1 MRGRTPRLPWL
12 ALTLMAAAVFAAITT
27 EVLPVGLLPVIS
39 RDLGTSESNVGLLVS
54 AYAVVVA
61 LGSIPLAALL
71 ARWPRRGVLC
81 VLLTIYA
88 LSNAVMAVADDYWVA
103 LAARLLGG
111 LAHAG
116 FFGAVF
122 GAAVSLAPAGR
133 AGAAIAFV
141 GVGNALALALGVPL
155 GTALGTALG
164 WRWVFAGAALLLA
177 VLAVLTVLTLL
188 IVPPSPLAP
197 AHAEQT
203 PVLTAVRSRPIL
215 LVAAMTAVLTFGHF
229 TTYTYI
235 NPLLRNAG
243 VNADSVS
250 LVLLGYGLAGVIGL
264 ALSSR
269 VVDRRP
275 RTGLG
280 CAIILNSTS
289 LVDLA
294 ILPSVAL
301 TVIWTVL
308 WGLSFGALPTLVQAV
323 ALRAAPAAPDAAPA
337 VVNSMFNVGIAG
349 GALLGAREVAVAAPP
364 VLAWTGAVLVAGSL
378 ILLRAAGRPT
388 RPADSTGP
396 ERTSAAA
403 S

>member
-1 MRGRTPRLPWL
+1 MRGRTSRLPWL

-39 RDLGTSESNVGLLVS
+39 RDLATSESNVGLLVS

-61 LGSIPLAALL
+61 LGSIPLAAWL
-71 ARWPRRGVLC
+71 ARWPRRTVLC
-81 VLLTIYA
+81 ALLTIYA

-111 LAHAG
+111 LAHAA

-122 GAAVSLAPAGR
+122 GAAVSLAPVGSAGR
-133 AGAAIAFV
+133 AIAFV
-141 GVGNALALALGVPL
+141 GAGNVLALALGVPL
-155 GTALGTALG
+155 GTALGTALS
-164 WRWVFAGAALLLA
+164 WRWVFVGAALLMA
-177 VLAVLTVLTLL
+177 VLAVLALLVL
-188 IVPPSPLAP
+188 PPSQLAP
-197 AHAEQT
+197 AHTEQT
-203 PVLTAVRSRPIL
+203 PVLTAVRSRPIA
-215 LVAAMTAVLTFGHF
+215 LVAAMTALLTFGHF

-235 NPLLRNAG
+235 TPLLRHAG
-243 VNADSVS
+243 INGDRVS
-250 LVLLGYGLAGVIGL
+250 LVLLGYGLAGIIGL

-275 RTGLG
+275 QIGLR
-280 CAIILNSTS
+280 CAIILDSTS
-289 LVDLA
+289 LVALA
-294 ILPSVAL
+294 ILPSVTP

-323 ALRAAPAAPDAAPA
+323 ALRAAPGAPDAAPA

-349 GALLGAREVAVAAPP
+349 GALLGAREVAAAALP
-364 VLAWTGAVLVAGSL
+364 VMALTGAVLVAGSL

-388 RPADSTGP
+388 RPADPTGP
-396 ERTSAAA
+396 ERTSTA

>member
-1 MRGRTPRLPWL
+1 MPRL

-81 VLLTIYA
+81 ALLTTYA

-177 VLAVLTVLTLL
+177 VLAVLTLLVL
-188 IVPPSPLAP
+188 PPSPLAP

-229 TTYTYI
+229 TAYTYI
-235 NPLLRNAG
+235 NPLLRHAG
-243 VNADSVS
+243 VNADSIS

-275 RTGLG
+275 RTGLR

-289 LVDLA
+289 LVALA
-294 ILPSVAL
+294 ILPSVAP